1 MNTDMSTPTGSF
13 DSALPSLK
21 FVQQELKRIPIAARI
36 RLNQLGF
43 RADLEQELHLAYYL
57 KIKERPTP
65 AALKRAIH
73 AAGERLRYR
82 EVVRRAKY
90 EVPEELA
97 GAKYHQLMY
106 GTSPND
112 DSMDN

>member
-1 MNTDMSTPTGSF
+1 MNSYASTPPRVLEPL
-13 DSALPSLK
+13 LPSLDYVK
-21 FVQQELKRIPIAARI
+21 QELRRIPTAAKI

-43 RADLEQELHLAYYL
+43 RADLEQELHLAYYEN
-57 KIKERPTP
+57 IKERPSP

-90 EVPEELA
+90 ECPEELA
-97 GAKYHQLMY
+97 GREYHLLMY
-106 GTSPND
+106 GEEPNRTM
-112 DSMDN
+112 SDN